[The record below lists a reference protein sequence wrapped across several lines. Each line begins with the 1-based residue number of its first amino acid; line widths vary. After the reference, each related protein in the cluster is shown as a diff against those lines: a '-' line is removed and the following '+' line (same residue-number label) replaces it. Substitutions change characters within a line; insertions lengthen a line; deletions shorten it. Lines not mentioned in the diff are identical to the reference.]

1 MPHLNTIGSIS
12 KEELVMRIR
21 ASGCKMLEKLNL
33 DTMRR
38 SEILTHLEQCK
49 CPTLKKISLES
60 K

>member
-1 MPHLNTIGSIS
+1 MPHLEQIGSIS
-12 KEELVMRIR
+12 KEELIMRVR

-38 SEILTHLEQCK
+38 SQILAHLQECK
-49 CPTLKKISLES
+49 CPSLKKISLES